1 MLKWII
7 RRKLAAFERAYGY
20 DAAYMRDLLDTDL
33 GAFMAFARACK
44 LGQYRKDVPREVWM
58 AASMVSIVH
67 EDCGPCTQLGV
78 RMAEEAG
85 IESSVI
91 KAILEGD
98 DRAMGPD
105 AALGYRF
112 AEATIR
118 HDPAL
123 GRLHDEVVRRWGAR
137 ALVSLALAIA
147 ATRVFPTVKYAL
159 GHGRSCQRVE
169 ITGERPVVPVRRA
182 A

>member
-1 MLKWII
+1 MRSWLMRRSIDAFERRYDYDMSYAREMLGASPRAVMRFSRIMGLANHREDVPLAAWHAA
-7 RRKLAAFERAYGY
+7 KLAATLA
-20 DAAYMRDLLDTDL
+20 
-33 GAFMAFARACK
+33 
-44 LGQYRKDVPREVWM
+44 
-58 AASMVSIVH
+58 

-85 IESSVI
+85 IEGRVI
-91 KAILEGD
+91 RAILEGD

-123 GRLHDEVVRRWGAR
+123 DRLHDEVVRRWGAR
-137 ALVSLALAIA
+137 ALVSLALVIA

-169 ITGERPVVPVRRA
+169 IAGEGAAVPVRRA